1 MQAMNRPHEEI
12 VQANGV
18 DLCVESFGDPDDPA
32 ILLIM
37 GSSASMD
44 WWEDEFC
51 ERLAAGP
58 RFVIRYDQRDT
69 GRSVS
74 YEPGAPRY
82 AFEDLVAD
90 AVGLLDTFSLAS
102 AHLVAISMGGAIAQ
116 LVALDHPDRVASL
129 TLISTGPA
137 SPGPDDPDL
146 PTMSE
151 ETVARFAEAPEPDWS
166 DRAAVIDH
174 TVHLARV
181 SAGSVPPF
189 DEAAFRDLAGRVFDR
204 TVNIAS
210 TMKNHNAI
218 DGGDRWRNR
227 LGELSMPTLVVH
239 GTEDPVVPYG
249 NGIALANE
257 IPGAEL
263 LTLEGTGHEL
273 PRAVWDVVVPAI
285 LEHTAKPA
293 RG

>member
-1 MQAMNRPHEEI
+1 MKPPQEQI
-12 VQANGV
+12 VNANGV
-18 DLCVESFGDPDDPA
+18 DLCAQAFGDPSDPA

-51 ERLAAGP
+51 ERLAAGS
-58 RFVIRYDQRDT
+58 RFVIRYDHRDT

-74 YEPGAPRY
+74 YEPGAPPY
-82 AFEDLVAD
+82 TLGDLVAD
-90 AVGLLDTFSLAS
+90 AVGVLDAFGPAG
-102 AHLVAISMGGAIAQ
+102 AHVVGMSMGGAIAQ
-116 LVALDHPDRVASL
+116 RVALDHPDRVASL

-137 SPGPDDPDL
+137 GPGPDDPDL

-151 ETVARFAEAPEPDWS
+151 ETRAEFTAAAEPDWS
-166 DRAAVIDH
+166 DRAAVIDYL
-174 TVHLARV
+174 VHLARA
-181 SAGSVPPF
+181 SASRSRTF

-210 TMKNHNAI
+210 SMTNHNAL
-218 DGGDRWRNR
+218 DGGDRWRER
-227 LGELSMPTLVVH
+227 LGSLSVATLVIH

-249 NGIALANE
+249 NALALARE

-263 LTLEGTGHEL
+263 LTLEQTGHEL

-285 LEHTAKPA
+285 LAHT